1 MPNSTISLSKIYY
14 FCGVFLL
21 VLGWQLLSM
30 VYSSVL
36 VPSPADTLRAIVVL
50 IKTGELGENLL
61 ITFQRQ
67 ICGLSLG
74 IMCGLLSGFL
84 AGCFQRMEWLLQPLI
99 SFLLAVPA
107 IIFVTMAMVWFGIGS
122 KMAIFLVALLVFPV
136 MHINT
141 MEGLRSIDRALL
153 EMAQVYSLPLLQKVR
168 QIYLPGMRHGLI
180 AGFSLGMASSI
191 RLTIMAE
198 MLGAREG
205 MGQRVAITRAYLETD
220 QLFAWVLV
228 LLIILIS
235 LEYIVI
241 RPLKRS
247 VNRTKQLDG
256 QTTG

>member
-1 MPNSTISLSKIYY
+1 MPNSTISSSKVYY
-14 FCGVFLL
+14 FCGVGLL
-21 VLGWQLLSM
+21 VLGWQFLSM
-30 VYSSVL
+30 VYGAVL
-36 VPSPADTLRAIVVL
+36 VPSPADTLRAIGLL

-61 ITFQRQ
+61 ITFRRQ

-74 IMCGLLSGFL
+74 IMCGFLSGFL
-84 AGCFQRMEWLLQPLI
+84 AGCFQRLEWLMQPLI

-107 IIFVTMAMVWFGIGS
+107 IIFVTMAMVWLGMGD
-122 KMAIFLVALLVFPV
+122 KMTVFLVALLVFPI

-141 MEGLRSIDRALL
+141 MEGIKTIDRALL
-153 EMAQVYSLPLLQKVR
+153 EMAQVYRLPLLQKVKK
-168 QIYLPGMRHGLI
+168 IYLPGMKHGLI
-180 AGFSLGMASSI
+180 AGFSLAMASSI

-228 LLIILIS
+228 LLTILIS
-235 LEYIVI
+235 LEFIII

-247 VNRTKQLDG
+247 VNRTKQLNSPTAG
-256 QTTG
+256 